1 MLAGGLTL
9 SIGLALLFVAL
20 VTFVK
25 LGGDGGC
32 LVFCIGG
39 VGLIMVIVGV
49 VMVAID
55 LNTPVS
61 TVPPGAAQYFDA
73 MYLI

>member
-1 MLAGGLTL
+1 MLAGVLIM
-9 SIGLALLFVAL
+9 SIGFVLLFVAL
-20 VTFVK
+20 VIFVK

-32 LVFCIGG
+32 LVFCSGG

-49 VMVAID
+49 IMMAID

-61 TVPPGAAQYFDA
+61 AVLPGAVQYLDA